1 MVIKKITYFDN
12 LFVGTYYTFIF
23 LFVNKDMKKITSK
36 KSRPRYYNSM
46 KKKCKK
52 NVFFFLSKIDLRLI
66 IIVMWTKME
75 HEGVEDTNLGYSLL
89 P

>member
-1 MVIKKITYFDN
+1 
-12 LFVGTYYTFIF
+12 
-23 LFVNKDMKKITSK
+23 
-36 KSRPRYYNSM
+36 M

-52 NVFFFLSKIDLRLI
+52 NVFFLSKIDLSLI
-66 IIVMWTKME
+66 IIIMWTKME